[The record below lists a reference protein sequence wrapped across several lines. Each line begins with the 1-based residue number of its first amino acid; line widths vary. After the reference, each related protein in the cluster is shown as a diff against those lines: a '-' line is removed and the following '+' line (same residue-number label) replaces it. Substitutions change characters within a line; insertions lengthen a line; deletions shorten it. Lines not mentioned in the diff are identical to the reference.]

1 MKENKAMGE
10 SKTKRNKKLVRNCA
24 PFFARPSSPLMMFGN
39 TYCSASAPVVQCAT
53 ILLLFLYAISIP
65 TTSTVTIAAGFIQC
79 KLF

>member
-1 MKENKAMGE
+1 
-10 SKTKRNKKLVRNCA
+10 
-24 PFFARPSSPLMMFGN
+24 MMFGN

-65 TTSTVTIAAGFIQC
+65 TTSTVTIAAWFIQC